1 MSKMEIYLLD
11 KDNNAK
17 EVISIEKPNTYQEL
31 LSKLKQKF
39 ESISDNYEIYILDN
53 KNQEIII
60 NNEEKYKKIEDI
72 LYIHEIDKDTLEQS
86 IFQINYNKLS
96 ESKQEILD
104 DKYNCILCS
113 ILIKN
118 EQPYFCYN
126 VKKFFM
132 KNVLKVGIKNV
143 KKKR

>member
-11 KDNNAK
+11 KDNNTK
-17 EVISIEKPNTYQEL
+17 EVISIEKPNAYQEL
-31 LSKLKQKF
+31 SAQLKQKLKSLS
-39 ESISDNYEIYILDN
+39 ENYEIYILDN

-118 EQPYFCYN
+118 EQP
-126 VKKFFM
+126 
-132 KNVLKVGIKNV
+132 
-143 KKKR
+143 